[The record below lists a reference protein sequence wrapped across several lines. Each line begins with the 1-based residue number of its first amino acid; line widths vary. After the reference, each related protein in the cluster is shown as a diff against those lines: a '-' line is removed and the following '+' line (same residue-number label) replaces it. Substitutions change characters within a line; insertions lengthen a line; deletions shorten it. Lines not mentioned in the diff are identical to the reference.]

1 MNSPL
6 LLTTSKIKIKFISK
20 DMLKAFC
27 LGFNL
32 VIYPIFLYIQPLFTM
47 LNINKITDS
56 PRSKIFS

>member
-6 LLTTSKIKIKFISK
+6 LFTTLKIKFKFISK
-20 DMLKAFC
+20 DMLKAFY

-32 VIYPIFLYIQPLFTM
+32 VIYPIFLYILLLFTM

-56 PRSKIFS
+56 PCNKIFS